1 MRALWIGVG
10 VHVAWTLFAKSVHLG
25 STGGCRLPLACSG
38 KWGESQTLRPTG
50 SLLASDR
57 ISSSPELFSRDPIL
71 LLEIGVWWGGVGC
84 GGGARWFFIF
94 LFFSFSSCSSSWVRG
109 KWRSQPASHQKKLL
123 IRKQRHLVRDADNAS
138 KQMFF
143 PTDLI

>member
-1 MRALWIGVG
+1 MLTSP
-10 VHVAWTLFAKSVHLG
+10 TLATPQKG
-25 STGGCRLPLACSG
+25 P
-38 KWGESQTLRPTG
+38 
-50 SLLASDR
+50 
-57 ISSSPELFSRDPIL
+57 
-71 LLEIGVWWGGVGC
+71 
-84 GGGARWFFIF
+84 FIF
-94 LFFSFSSCSSSWVRG
+94 REMSSSWVRG